1 MIVLTCKKSLFPYH
15 MIFNW
20 HLLDLLFLKI
30 TRDKRMS
37 LLPELGCNYFELDV
51 YLIFGAN
58 DNKAWY
64 ETLFAKLWK
73 LFFWKLTK
81 PMLSLLE
88 LRRSCSLPAK
98 IISWQI
104 GSLKDIKER
113 NLSDQKKYFLLKIF
127 ISFDRIVYFDLYR
140 NPSHK

>member
-64 ETLFAKLWK
+64 ETLFAKLWN
-73 LFFWKLTK
+73 
-81 PMLSLLE
+81 LL
-88 LRRSCSLPAK
+88 LVF
-98 IISWQI
+98 
-104 GSLKDIKER
+104 LKVDKANVVTSR
-113 NLSDQKKYFLLKIF
+113 A
-127 ISFDRIVYFDLYR
+127 
-140 NPSHK
+140 